1 MNVGS
6 VMGPEEMGW
15 NMMYCTYS
23 YSTAS
28 RENGTIKRTV
38 CSYDMWCSKEMGLA
52 KGERLAKAKGERLAK
67 AKEYSERV
75 GVAIRYWVSRRER
88 WLHGIESVVYQR

>member
-28 RENGTIKRTV
+28 TENGTIKRTV

-52 KGERLAKAKGERLAK
+52 KGERLAKAK
-67 AKEYSERV
+67 EYSERV
-75 GVAIRYWVSRRER
+75 GVAIRYWVSRRDR

>member
-1 MNVGS
+1 MEYDVLHILLLYS
-6 VMGPEEMGW
+6 K
-15 NMMYCTYS
+15 YC
-23 YSTAS
+23 